1 MPDHKRGAKKTEEDL
16 AFNSVVGRNIK
27 YLRRARKLNQTKVAD
42 HCKVKFQ
49 QLQKY
54 EKGLNGCSAFRL
66 HQLAKFFKVGLDV
79 LVDPNM
85 ITKHR
90 GFTGEMD
97 WLDYEIEIDQA
108 LEKQALKGSTPQDAG
123 YLKPQA
129 DIGSLE
135 EIKLEE
141 VMEATKCP

>member
-1 MPDHKRGAKKTEEDL
+1 MPDNQRGSRKTEEDL
-16 AFNSVVGRNIK
+16 AFNAVVGRNIK
-27 YLRRARKLNQTKVAD
+27 YLRRARKLNQTKVAE

-54 EKGLNGCSAFRL
+54 EKGINGCTAFRL

-79 LVDPNM
+79 IIDPNM
-85 ITKHR
+85 ITKYR
-90 GFTGEMD
+90 GFTGQDD
-97 WLDYEIEIDQA
+97 WLDKE
-108 LEKQALKGSTPQDAG
+108 LTPQDAG

-135 EIKLEE
+135 EINIEE
-141 VMEATKCP
+141 LVNVDNQSR

>member
-1 MPDHKRGAKKTEEDL
+1 MPDDQRGSKKTEEDL
-16 AFNSVVGRNIK
+16 AFNKVVGRNIK
-27 YLRRARKLNQTKVAD
+27 YLRKCRSLNQTKVAD

-79 LVDPNM
+79 LIDPNM

-90 GFTGEMD
+90 GFTGDMD
-97 WLDYEIEIDQA
+97 WLDYENEIEKQQ
-108 LEKQALKGSTPQDAG
+108 EKQALT
-123 YLKPQA
+123 
-129 DIGSLE
+129 E
-135 EIKLEE
+135 EIRKEMMPSGNIISE
-141 VMEATKCP
+141 VITKCP

>member
-1 MPDHKRGAKKTEEDL
+1 MPDNQRGSKKTVEDL
-16 AFNSVVGRNIK
+16 AFNTVVGRNIK

-79 LVDPNM
+79 LIDPDM

-90 GFTGEMD
+90 GFSGDMD
-97 WLDYEIEIDQA
+97 WLDN
-108 LEKQALKGSTPQDAG
+108 EKKLTPQDAG
-123 YLKPQA
+123 YLKPQK

-135 EIKLEE
+135 EI
-141 VMEATKCP
+141 MEAVKCP

>member
-1 MPDHKRGAKKTEEDL
+1 MPDGKRGSKKTAEDL
-16 AFNSVVGRNIK
+16 AFNAVVGRNIK
-27 YLRRARKLNQTKVAD
+27 YLRKCRSLNQTKVAD

-79 LVDPNM
+79 LIDPNM

-90 GFTGEMD
+90 GFTGDMD
-97 WLDYEIEIDQA
+97 WLDYEIEI
-108 LEKQALKGSTPQDAG
+108 EKKLDEPLTPQDAG
-123 YLKPQA
+123 YLKPQK

-135 EIKLEE
+135 EI
-141 VMEATKCP
+141 MEAVKCP

>member
-90 GFTGEMD
+90 GFTGQDD
-97 WLDYEIEIDQA
+97 WIDKE
-108 LEKQALKGSTPQDAG
+108 LTPQDAG
-123 YLKPQA
+123 YLKPQK

-135 EIKLEE
+135 EI
-141 VMEATKCP
+141 MEAVKCP

>member
-1 MPDHKRGAKKTEEDL
+1 MPDNQRGHKKTEEDL
-16 AFNSVVGRNIK
+16 AFNKIVGRNIK
-27 YLRRARKLNQTKVAD
+27 YLRKLRSLNQTKVAD

-79 LVDPNM
+79 LIDPNM

-90 GFTGEMD
+90 GFTGDMD
-97 WLDYEIEIDQA
+97 WLDN
-108 LEKQALKGSTPQDAG
+108 EKKLTPQDAG
-123 YLKPQA
+123 YLKPQK

-135 EIKLEE
+135 EI
-141 VMEATKCP
+141 MEAVKCP